1 MTDLPVGTP
10 NLRQRTKLQLG
21 DATLRTNLRQVT
33 DRLSQ
38 ARATALSQ
46 LEDADALKDI
56 ARALRARALERL
68 PDLLSEF
75 ADNLLDSGAYI
86 HWATDDASARN
97 YVTDVARR
105 HKVHKVVKSK
115 SMAAEEIHLN
125 SHLERQGISVV
136 ETDLGE
142 WIVQQAK
149 ESPSHII
156 VPAIHKNRRQIAQ
169 VLSKDAEQDLASDSP
184 AFLAAHARAQLRNEF
199 LTADMGISGVNFGVA
214 AAGSLILVTNEG
226 NGRLVTSLPRVH
238 IAIMGME
245 RIVADFAELDV
256 MLALLPR
263 SATGQTLTAYTS
275 VISGPRQAPEL
286 DGPEEL
292 HVVVLDNGRSSIIGT
307 EFQEILHCIRCG
319 ACLNVCPVYQQIG
332 GHGYGTTYSGPIGSV
347 LTPLLDRSERA
358 QELSK
363 ASTLCGACWK
373 TCPVGIPIQ
382 DLLLALRRRA
392 TKRKSKARI
401 PWRAWSFLWSHQGLY
416 KISLLFV
423 RRFAT
428 LANLVGGRRIPIVRT
443 WALGRSIPSVI
454 AKASKH
460 SRRHRQ

>member
-1 MTDLPVGTP
+1 MTDLPFGTP
-10 NLRQRTKLQLG
+10 NLRQRTRLQLE
-21 DATLRTNLRQVT
+21 DAALRTNLRQVT

-46 LEDADALKDI
+46 LEDADALKEI
-56 ARALRARALERL
+56 ARALRARALDRL

-75 ADNLLDSGAYI
+75 ADRLLASGAHI
-86 HWATDDASARN
+86 HWATDGESART
-97 YVTDVARR
+97 YITDVARR
-105 HKVHKVVKSK
+105 HKVRKVVKSK

-125 SHLERQGISVV
+125 PHLERQGISVV

-156 VPAIHKNRRQIAQ
+156 VPAIHKNRRQIAE
-169 VLSKDAEQDLASDSP
+169 VLGQDTEQNPASSTP
-184 AFLAAHARAQLRNEF
+184 AFLAAHARTQLRNEF
-199 LTADMGISGVNFGVA
+199 LTADMGISGTNFGVA

-238 IAIMGME
+238 VAIMGME
-245 RIVADFAELDV
+245 RIVADFDELDV

-263 SATGQTLTAYTS
+263 AATGQTLTAYTS
-275 VISGPRQAPEL
+275 VISGPRQASEL

-292 HVVVLDNGRSSIIGT
+292 HVVILDNGRSSIIGT

-347 LTPLLDRSERA
+347 LTPLLDQSEGA
-358 QELSK
+358 QELAK

-392 TKRKSKARI
+392 PKRKARHRLL
-401 PWRAWSFLWSHQGLY
+401 WRAWSFLWSLQHSY
-416 KISLLFV
+416 RVSLLFV
-423 RRFAT
+423 RWLTA
-428 LANLVGGRRIPIVRT
+428 LAHLSGGRGIPFVRNWT
-443 WALGRSIPSVI
+443 IGRSIPSVI
-454 AKASKH
+454 AIPSKRKQ
-460 SRRHRQ
+460 RRS

>member
-10 NLRQRTKLQLG
+10 NLRQRTRLQLG
-21 DATLRTNLRQVT
+21 DADLRTNLRQVT

-56 ARALRARALERL
+56 ARALRACALERL
-68 PDLLSEF
+68 PNLLSEF
-75 ADNLLDSGAYI
+75 ADRLLASGAHI
-86 HWATDDASARN
+86 HWAADGESARN
-97 YVTDVARR
+97 YITDVARR
-105 HKVHKVVKSK
+105 HQVRKVVKSK

-125 SHLERQGISVV
+125 SHLDRQGISVV

-156 VPAIHKNRRQIAQ
+156 VPAIHKNRRQIAE
-169 VLSKDAEQDLASDSP
+169 VLSHHAGQKLASNP
-184 AFLAAHARAQLRNEF
+184 AFLAAYARTQLRNEF
-199 LTADMGISGVNFGVA
+199 LTADMGISGANFGVA

-226 NGRLVTSLPRVH
+226 NDRLVTSLPRVH

-263 SATGQTLTAYTS
+263 AATGQTLTAYTS
-275 VISGPRQAPEL
+275 VISGPRQGPEL

-292 HVVVLDNGRSSIIGT
+292 HVVILDNGRSSIIGT

-347 LTPLLDRSERA
+347 LTPLLDQSEGA

-392 TKRKSKARI
+392 TKRKARAKI
-401 PWRAWSFLWSHQGLY
+401 LWSAWGFLWSHHRLY
-416 KISLLFV
+416 KISLLFA
-423 RRFAT
+423 RWFAT
-428 LANLVGGRRIPIVRT
+428 LASLAGGRCLPIIRNWT
-443 WALGRSIPSVI
+443 LGRSIPLI
-454 AKASKH
+454 TARPSKH
-460 SRRHRQ
+460 RQGHGK

>member
-1 MTDLPVGTP
+1 MMPPYTP
-10 NLRQRTKLQLG
+10 
-21 DATLRTNLRQVT
+21 NLRQVT

-46 LEDADALKDI
+46 LDDADALKEI

-68 PDLLSEF
+68 PSLLSEF
-75 ADNLLDSGAYI
+75 ADRLLASGAHI
-86 HWATDDASARN
+86 HWATDGESART
-97 YVTDVARR
+97 YITGVARR
-105 HKVHKVVKSK
+105 HKVRKVVKSK

-125 SHLERQGISVV
+125 PHLERQGISVV

-142 WIVQQAK
+142 WIIQRAK

-156 VPAIHKNRRQIAQ
+156 VPAIHKNRRQIAE
-169 VLSKDAEQDLASDSP
+169 VLSQGAGQSLDSDP
-184 AFLAAHARAQLRNEF
+184 GFLAAHARTQLRNEF

-263 SATGQTLTAYTS
+263 AATGQTLTAYTS
-275 VISGPRQAPEL
+275 VISGPRKDPES

-292 HVVVLDNGRSSIIGT
+292 HVVILDNGRSSIIGT

-332 GHGYGTTYSGPIGSV
+332 GHGYGTTYPGPIGSV
-347 LTPLLDRSERA
+347 LTPLLDQSAGA

-392 TKRKSKARI
+392 TKKKVRVRI
-401 PWRAWSFLWSHQGLY
+401 LWRAWGILWSHHRLY
-416 KISLLFV
+416 KISLLFL
-423 RRFAT
+423 RWLT
-428 LANLVGGRRIPIVRT
+428 PLANSTVARWIPIVRNWT
-443 WALGRSIPSVI
+443 LGRSTPIVI
-454 AKASKH
+454 AKPSNDRQE
-460 SRRHRQ
+460 RRS